1 MAFGGALRQGGF
13 ANSTRRAHDKPCRI
27 YVPVYSRVGMIHRA
41 YLSAARGCR
50 PPDRTGKK
58 LRVRAWRRSPGRR
71 ASSQRLE
78 GRGPSPWRPKPRLRM
93 KFQASGPPAV
103 LPHSRKK
110 LRSRIGDTVRHSVEK
125 SCPALSSELGLIL
138 LTAPAQVVCG
148 SVGSPNV
155 MVGDRLELDAC
166 DLELV
171 CTLYLVPSTFEVS
184 A

>member
-1 MAFGGALRQGGF
+1 MATGWDDFLVAPFPLWQGMAFGGALRQGGF

-110 LRSRIGDTVRHSVEK
+110 LRSRIGDIVRHSVGK
-125 SCPALSSELGLIL
+125 VTPWGRVVQLAPFFVVLDGRNLASC
-138 LTAPAQVVCG
+138 C
-148 SVGSPNV
+148 
-155 MVGDRLELDAC
+155 
-166 DLELV
+166 
-171 CTLYLVPSTFEVS
+171 
-184 A
+184 